1 MQTLYALS
9 QSEVSNF
16 ELGKDYMDEKF
27 APDLN
32 APERP
37 DYEKL
42 HKQKEHAKKVYER
55 SFLHQSVIDTESDPE
70 VKVAVLNARN
80 EFKKQ
85 VAKDRKYFRVLLG
98 ENVNSIYERYIKFL
112 MLPYKIAEEA
122 EFNFNKNK
130 NKFIITPE
138 DALNEIKLKQNKL
151 VEALSLN
158 KHIEAARIKKNIS
171 WREGEIASIY
181 RDIVRPD
188 KEYREYLMKPSD
200 FETDKAFILYLLK
213 TLIFKSNIVDGFFE
227 EGDIYW
233 TEDKSIIK
241 SLVVKTLKE
250 IEEDKREDFDL
261 LEISG
266 NWEEDQEFYREL
278 YDKTVADEEEL
289 EKLVED
295 KIKNWDIERLAATD
309 KIILKLAIGEM
320 IHFPSIPVKVTIN
333 EYIEIS
339 KEYSTPKSKQFVNGV
354 LDKVSEELVKSG
366 VIKKSGRGLID
377 NK

>member
-1 MQTLYALS
+1 
-9 QSEVSNF
+9 
-16 ELGKDYMDEKF
+16 
-27 APDLN
+27 
-32 APERP
+32 
-37 DYEKL
+37 
-42 HKQKEHAKKVYER
+42 
-55 SFLHQSVIDTESDPE
+55 
-70 VKVAVLNARN
+70 
-80 EFKKQ
+80 
-85 VAKDRKYFRVLLG
+85 
-98 ENVNSIYERYIKFL
+98 

-151 VEALSLN
+151 VEALALN

-171 WREGEIASIY
+171 WKEGEIASIY

-188 KEYREYLMKPSD
+188 KEYREYLMKPSE
-200 FETDKAFILYLLK
+200 FETDKVFVLYLLK
-213 TLIFKSNIVDGFFE
+213 TLIFKSKIVDGFFE

-250 IEEDKREDFDL
+250 IEEDKPEDFEL

-278 YDKTVADEEEL
+278 YDRTVAGEEEL